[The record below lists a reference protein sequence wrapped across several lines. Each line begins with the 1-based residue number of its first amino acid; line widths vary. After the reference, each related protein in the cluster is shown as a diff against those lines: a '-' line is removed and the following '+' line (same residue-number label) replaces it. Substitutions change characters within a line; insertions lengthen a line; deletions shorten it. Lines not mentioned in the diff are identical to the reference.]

1 MGTDLKDPP
10 AANYR
15 RFQSWWRTM
24 LSSGTQGID
33 EVQSRLQKLIYTVWN
48 LWKERCRRVFNNRA
62 VQPIVNANAIQ
73 LDVQQ

>member
-24 LSSGTQGID
+24 LSSGTQGIE

-48 LWKERCRRVFNNRA
+48 L
-62 VQPIVNANAIQ
+62 
-73 LDVQQ
+73 